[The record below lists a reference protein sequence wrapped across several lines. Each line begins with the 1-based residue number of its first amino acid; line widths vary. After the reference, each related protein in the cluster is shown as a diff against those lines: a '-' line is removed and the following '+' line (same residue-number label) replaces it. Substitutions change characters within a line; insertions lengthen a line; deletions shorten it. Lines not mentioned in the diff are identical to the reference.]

1 MTRSRGFTL
10 VEIMIAASITAFIG
24 VVIGGSY
31 MQIDR
36 AAGLVREQSQRE
48 ASARLAVSRLA
59 RELSM
64 AFLSDH
70 YDRARFRERPTLLK
84 GEEGTVLFSTMAHVR
99 RYQDAAESDQ
109 SVVEYTV
116 ERNPSGE
123 GEALFRREKVRID
136 DEPDRGGRKDLVAD
150 QIEKLELRYWDAT
163 KKEWV
168 RSWNTRSSERATEL
182 PQRVRIEV
190 TVKVPG
196 GKPLLFGTQAQIAIT
211 APLDF

>member
-1 MTRSRGFTL
+1 VTRRRGFTL

-31 MQIDR
+31 YQIDR
-36 AAGLVREQSQRE
+36 AAGLVREQSSRE
-48 ASARLAVSRLA
+48 SAARLAVTRLA
-59 RELSM
+59 SELSM
-64 AFLSDH
+64 AFLSEH

-84 GEEGTVLFSTMAHVR
+84 GEEDTILFSTMAHVR

-116 ERNPSGE
+116 ERSPDGD
-123 GEALFRREKVRID
+123 GEALFRREKVHL
-136 DEPDRGGRKDLVAD
+136 DEDLDRGGRKDLVAD
-150 QIEKLELRYWDAT
+150 RVEKLELRYWDAV

-168 RSWNTRSSERATEL
+168 RAWNTRSSERANEL
-182 PQRVRIEV
+182 PSRIRIQV
-190 TVKVPG
+190 TIKSAQ
-196 GKPLLFGTQAQIAIT
+196 GKPLLFTTQAQIALT

>member
-1 MTRSRGFTL
+1 MTRRRGFTL
-10 VEIMIAASITAFIG
+10 VEVMIAASITAFIG
-24 VVIGGSY
+24 LVIAGSY

-36 AAGLVREQSQRE
+36 ASTLVRDQAQR
-48 ASARLAVSRLA
+48 ASAARLAVTRLA
-59 RELSM
+59 SELSM
-64 AFLSDH
+64 AFLSEH

-84 GEEGTVLFSTMAHVR
+84 GEEETILFSTMAHVR

-109 SVVEYTV
+109 SMVEYTV
-116 ERNPSGE
+116 ERNPDGD
-123 GEALFRREKVRID
+123 GEALFRREKVHLD

-168 RSWNTRSSERATEL
+168 RGWNTRSSERANEL

-196 GKPLLFGTQAQIAIT
+196 GKAQVFTTQAQIALT
-211 APLDF
+211 TPLDF